1 LEDAVEGTLDSGTG
15 VLLVEGLHIEVEEDG
30 GQKKDKTGMTETTQL
45 VEGEEDGGAQKDKTG
60 MIETTQLVKE
70 LQEMRDEGYLIDA
83 LLRYAVRN
91 VKELDDRFDWVG
103 GFLLDGEGAELL
115 LHNYVGPRT
124 EHAKIPVGEGV
135 TGTAVAEKANQN
147 VPDVS
152 QIDHYIVDH
161 PGMSSELV
169 VLIRAGDDIFGEI
182 DIDSMEPDAFTTEDE
197 DALNQVADKLAEQL
211 VAERR

>member
-1 LEDAVEGTLDSGTG
+1 
-15 VLLVEGLHIEVEEDG
+15 
-30 GQKKDKTGMTETTQL
+30 
-45 VEGEEDGGAQKDKTG
+45 
-60 MIETTQLVKE
+60 MIDTSALVKE

-103 GFLLDGEGAELL
+103 GFLLDEEGKELL

-135 TGTAVAEKANQN
+135 TGTAVAESTNQN
-147 VPDVS
+147 VPDVT
-152 QIDHYIVDH
+152 QIGYYIQDN
-161 PGMSSELV
+161 PGMASEHV
-169 VLIRAGDDIFGEI
+169 TLIRAGDDIFGVI
-182 DIDSMEPDAFTTEDE
+182 DIDSMEPDAFTPEDE
-197 DALNQVADKLAEQL
+197 EALIQVADKLAEQL

>member
-1 LEDAVEGTLDSGTG
+1 MDT
-15 VLLVEGLHIEVEEDG
+15 
-30 GQKKDKTGMTETTQL
+30 TE
-45 VEGEEDGGAQKDKTG
+45 
-60 MIETTQLVKE
+60 LVKE

-103 GFLLDGEGAELL
+103 GFLLNEEAQELW

-135 TGTAVAEKANQN
+135 TGTAVAEKTNQN

-152 QIDHYIVDH
+152 QVSYYIEDN

-169 VLIRAGDDIFGEI
+169 ILIRAGDDIFGEI
-182 DIDSMEPDAFTTEDE
+182 DVDSMEPAAFTPEDE
-197 DALNQVADKLAEQL
+197 EAISQVADKLAEQL

>member
-1 LEDAVEGTLDSGTG
+1 MIDT
-15 VLLVEGLHIEVEEDG
+15 
-30 GQKKDKTGMTETTQL
+30 TE
-45 VEGEEDGGAQKDKTG
+45 
-60 MIETTQLVKE
+60 LVKE
-70 LQEMRDEGYLIDA
+70 LQEMRDEGYLSDA

-103 GFLLDGEGAELL
+103 GWLLAKTGEGEEEKEELW

-135 TGTAVAEKANQN
+135 IGTALAEKANQN

-152 QIDHYIVDH
+152 QISYYIEDN

-169 VLIRAGDDIFGEI
+169 ILIRAGDEIFGEI
-182 DIDSMEPDAFTTEDE
+182 DIDSMEPNAFTSEDE
-197 DALNQVADKLAEQL
+197 DAITLVADKLAEQL